1 MWSIL
6 CSSGLTVFV
15 ILLLQCTTAA
25 GQSTSASGSTLGLSV
40 LSRPVIGAVIIATYL
55 HNIATYNNIFPS
67 RETSGVK

>member
-25 GQSTSASGSTLGLSV
+25 GQSTSASGSTSGLSV
-40 LSRPVIGAVIIATYL
+40 FSRPVIGAVI
-55 HNIATYNNIFPS
+55 
-67 RETSGVK
+67 